1 MPTIAPRLQI
11 SNMPRIYLQMLTL
24 ENWPSIMFAVQAAAG
39 WPSTLFFVVWLLLGR
54 YLLLQLFLAVML
66 RWGRG

>member
-1 MPTIAPRLQI
+1 
-11 SNMPRIYLQMLTL
+11 MPRIYLQMLTL